1 MTTIYLVRHAQ
12 PDYSDVH
19 TEPENA
25 PLTKQGREDSKKMAS
40 FLHHEPI
47 DVIVSSPYPR
57 AKETIRPLA
66 ELLNLP
72 ILLEE
77 DFRER
82 KIGCWVEDFNGY
94 CKRQWEDFSYA
105 LPEGESLQQVQ
116 QRVVQALEVLLQKY
130 EGKMIA
136 VAGHGTAISLLLNHF
151 DPSFGMDDFM
161 RIKSWM
167 PWVVQLT
174 FDKTEYLGKKEVF
187 WIER

>member
-1 MTTIYLVRHAQ
+1 M
-12 PDYSDVH
+12 
-19 TEPENA
+19 
-25 PLTKQGREDSKKMAS
+25 
-40 FLHHEPI
+40 
-47 DVIVSSPYPR
+47 IVSSPYPR

-116 QRVVQALEVLLQKY
+116 QRVVQALEVLLSLIHILSDRAK
-130 EGKMIA
+130 IIPRR
-136 VAGHGTAISLLLNHF
+136 VTGTCARHQ
-151 DPSFGMDDFM
+151 
-161 RIKSWM
+161 R
-167 PWVVQLT
+167 QLT
-174 FDKTEYLGKKEVF
+174 VAVKRARHVAFLPYVGD
-187 WIER
+187 